1 MVKIRLK
8 RFGAKRIP
16 AYRVVV
22 CPVTSPRQGRTLD
35 SLGIYQPINPSEEK
49 VKIDMK
55 KYNYWIERGAQP
67 TRTVKDILKYNTT
80 SDSIDLEV

>member
-22 CPVTSPRQGRTLD
+22 CPITAPRQGRVLD
-35 SLGIYQPINPSEEK
+35 SLGIYQPVNPSEEK

-55 KYNYWIERGAQP
+55 KYNYWIKQGAQP
-67 TRTVKDILKYNTT
+67 TDTVKQLLKYNSTPE
-80 SDSIDLEV
+80 SIELEV

>member
-8 RFGAKRIP
+8 RFGAKRKP

-22 CPVTSPRQGRTLD
+22 CPVTSPRQGRVLD
-35 SLGIYQPINPSEEK
+35 SLGIYQPVNPSDEK
-49 VKIDMK
+49 IKIDMV

-67 TRTVKDILKYNTT
+67 TDTVKSILKYNSTPQT
-80 SDSIDLEV
+80 STKEG